1 MIASIFISTFVIIF
15 VFVVAYILLN
25 RGKYATRVGF
35 LVIIIIYFL
44 SEITYFISF
53 NLSAENFF
61 NIPFA
66 LIIWYISIITRN
78 FSIGMFASI
87 HNFELNKDSKV
98 RFLPVLIYI
107 FIGGIILS
115 LLFVPDSFTVIQ
127 KDFEYFYLFNNIGL
141 LTSIILFNFCVVLI
155 SWIIQIKGYHNFA
168 DKKLGKLNYIFI
180 LLFSLHILLYISY
193 LITLVTF
200 FKLLH
205 SLVYLIN
212 IGYFIGLIIKKPNLF
227 AVITNKIYDLI
238 IFHKSG
244 VLLYSFNFQ
253 TREEV
258 DESLLKGSILIGIS
272 HILSNL
278 SNVEAQITHIKMK
291 DRAVVFNFN
300 TQLGYAALLI
310 AKHRNKI
317 LESAVENFMQDFSK
331 INKENLLNLDRL
343 IDVSKF
349 KNAYKLVI
357 KNFSHYLTEA

>member
-1 MIASIFISTFVIIF
+1 MIASLFISFFVIIF
-15 VFVVAYILLN
+15 VFGIVYVLLN
-25 RGKYATRVGF
+25 RRKYEVEVGF
-35 LVIIIIYFL
+35 LIILIIYFIN
-44 SEITYFISF
+44 EITYFISF

-66 LIIWYISIITRN
+66 LIIWYISIITRHL
-78 FSIGMFASI
+78 SVGMFAII
-87 HNFELNKDSKV
+87 HNFELNKDSRV

-107 FIGGIILS
+107 FIGGISLS

-141 LTSIILFNFCVVLI
+141 LTSIILFNFCIVLF
-155 SWIIQIKGYHNFA
+155 SWIIQIKGYHKFA
-168 DKKLGKLNYIFI
+168 DKKLGKFYYIFM
-180 LLFSLHILLYISY
+180 LLFSLNIFLYSLY
-193 LITLVTF
+193 LITLDIY

-205 SLVYLIN
+205 SIVYLIG
-212 IGYFIGLIIKKPNLF
+212 IGYFVFIIIKKPNLF
-227 AVITNKIYDLI
+227 AVFTNKIYDLI

-244 VLLYSFNFQ
+244 ILLYSFNFQ

-272 HILSNL
+272 HILANL
-278 SNVEAQITHIKMK
+278 SNLEAQVTHIKMK

-317 LESAVENFMQDFSK
+317 LEKSIDNFMNEFST
-331 INKENLLNLDRL
+331 INKDSLKNLTGL
-343 IDVSKF
+343 IDVSTF
-349 KNAYKLVI
+349 KNAKGLINQY
-357 KNFSHYLTEA
+357 FRHFFTEK